1 MNHLFN
7 NKLYEQKIDST
18 VKILG
23 IHNRKYFLEMK
34 NLRSVLETA
43 QVCDYVS
50 IISVIG
56 QDCYEKNFLVNCI
69 INYLNCEHKDSWPKC
84 SDAIITNGKIS
95 CIDSR
100 NDRPIVKITSKPIIL
115 TENIA
120 NENKTIAV
128 FLMDSE
134 YIFDKNMG
142 SKISRDIIG
151 LFLLTSSTLIY
162 SRNDLI
168 AV

>member
-1 MNHLFN
+1 MEFKTEN
-7 NKLYEQKIDST
+7 T
-18 VKILG
+18 
-23 IHNRKYFLEMK
+23 FL
-34 NLRSVLETA
+34 NLKRLQSILETA

-56 QDCYEKNFLVNCI
+56 RDSFERFFLVNCI
-69 INYLNCEHKDSWPKC
+69 INYLNCVHKELWPEC
-84 SDAIITNGKIS
+84 SDAIITRSKIP

-100 NDRPIVKITSKPIIL
+100 DDRPIVKITSKPIIL
-115 TENIA
+115 TDNIG

-134 YIFDKNMG
+134 NIFDENMD
-142 SKISRDIIG
+142 SQISRDIIG
-151 LFLLTSSTLIY
+151 LFLMTSSALIY

-168 AV
+168 TV

>member
-1 MNHLFN
+1 
-7 NKLYEQKIDST
+7 
-18 VKILG
+18 
-23 IHNRKYFLEMK
+23 MK
-34 NLRSVLETA
+34 KLRSVLETA

-56 QDCYEKNFLVNCI
+56 QDCYEKNILVNCI
-69 INYLNCEHKDSWPKC
+69 INYLNCEHKDSWPEC
-84 SDAIITNGKIS
+84 SDAIITNSKIS

-115 TENIA
+115 TENIG

-134 YIFDKNMG
+134 HIFDENMD
-142 SKISRDIIG
+142 SKISREIIG
-151 LFLLTSSTLIY
+151 LFLLTSSALIY
-162 SRNDLI
+162 SRSDLI
-168 AV
+168 TV